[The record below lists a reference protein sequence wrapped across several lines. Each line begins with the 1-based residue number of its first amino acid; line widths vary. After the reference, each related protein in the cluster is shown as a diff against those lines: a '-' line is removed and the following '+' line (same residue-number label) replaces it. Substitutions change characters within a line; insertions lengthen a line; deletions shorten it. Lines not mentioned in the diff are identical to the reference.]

1 MEVIENRGL
10 LLKVRNPNQ
19 ITSAIPNSK
28 NLGNNNVLVRWGI
41 DEARV
46 LNNLNIKNVPSP
58 IHGCV
63 PNS

>member
-19 ITSAIPNSK
+19 ITAAIPNSK

-41 DEARV
+41 DGAAGLSLTLTRKPR
-46 LNNLNIKNVPSP
+46 LRS
-58 IHGCV
+58 
-63 PNS
+63 